1 MTNRKTFHTLTGQ
14 NSGININNNTNSSQK
29 DNTNKVLGPNY
40 SNSNEMENN
49 NNVFLNKRNSQV
61 VENVSSKQ
69 LNLGPSPQYSY
80 LAMNQNFSSS
90 NSLIKN
96 SNPTNQSYIFSSPQ
110 PHPLNQSMVNS
121 VISPG
126 TYQSGLS
133 NFKPMGNLS
142 SISSHRNLN
151 QTQSTVV
158 L

>member
-1 MTNRKTFHTLTGQ
+1 M
-14 NSGININNNTNSSQK
+14 
-29 DNTNKVLGPNY
+29 
-40 SNSNEMENN
+40 
-49 NNVFLNKRNSQV
+49 
-61 VENVSSKQ
+61 SKQ

-96 SNPTNQSYIFSSPQ
+96 SNPTHQSYIFSSPQ

-121 VISPG
+121 VISPS